1 MTSIVNYST
10 QENVAV
16 ISLNSPP
23 VNGLGLK
30 LRTAI
35 KAAYEK
41 AQTDNQIKAIVL
53 TSSTT
58 LFCAGADINE
68 FGSELTFAKPSLPE
82 LVNLIEQ
89 SDKPVIAAING
100 IALGGGLELAL
111 ACDYRIAALGIKL
124 GLPEVSLG
132 LIPGAGGTQR
142 LPRLINVEKA
152 VKMITSGKPISA
164 SEAEKIGLIDRLI
177 EQDNFLTHAIDYA
190 NELIENNAPVKSCT
204 DLVVDASTLEDD
216 FFDNFRQAIA
226 RRTKGYFAP
235 EMCIQAVEASIHSSL
250 SDGLAIERQ
259 LFQQCSESFQARAQ
273 QHLFFAQKASTQIP
287 NICPTT
293 PVRDIQQVAVIGAG
307 TMGGG
312 IAMNFANAGIKV
324 KLLEIKPEALQRG
337 LDAIKRNYES
347 SVKKGKLSA
356 EQLTHNMAL
365 IEGTL
370 NYQDLA
376 DVDLVIEAVFE
387 NIEIKKSVFKQ
398 LDSVCKPGAILAT
411 NTSYQDVNEIAAQTS
426 RPQDVLGLH
435 FFSPANIMKLLE
447 IVNADKTAD
456 DVLKTI
462 LKLAQK
468 IKKQPV
474 VSGVCWGFIGNRMFE
489 PYGREATRLVLEG
502 ATPSQVDQALT
513 EFGCA
518 MGFCSVIDL
527 AGIDVGFM
535 AREGIREQLSDDPSY
550 QIICDKLHQLGRFGQ
565 KTGRGFYLYQ
575 DKMRN
580 EDPEVNILSE
590 QLAHDLNIERRDIS
604 SEEIVER
611 TIFAMINEG
620 ARILAEGICYRS
632 SDIDLVFV
640 NGYGFPA
647 WRGGP
652 MQYAD
657 EIGLENVL
665 AGMKKYQS
673 TLGDYGEKWFT
684 PAPLL
689 EQLANT
695 GKSFKNY
702 QVA

>member
-1 MTSIVNYST
+1 MTTIVNYST
-10 QENVAV
+10 QQNVAV

-23 VNGLGLK
+23 VNGLGFK

-35 KAAYEK
+35 KVAYEK

-53 TSSTT
+53 TSSTK

-68 FGSELTFAKPSLPE
+68 FGSELTFSEPSLPD

-111 ACDYRIAALGIKL
+111 ACDYRISASDIKL
-124 GLPEVSLG
+124 GLPEVTLG

-142 LPRLINVEKA
+142 LPRLIGAKKA
-152 VKMITSGKPISA
+152 LEMISSGKPISA
-164 SEAEKIGLIDRLI
+164 SDAKQLGLIDRII
-177 EQDNFLTHAIDYA
+177 EQDDFLVQAINYA
-190 NELIENNAPVKSCT
+190 HELIEKNAPVKSCT
-204 DLVVDASTLEDD
+204 DLVVDTSTLEPD
-216 FFDNFRQAIA
+216 FFDNFRHTIA
-226 RRTKGYFAP
+226 RRSKGYFAP
-235 EMCIQAVEASIHSSL
+235 EMCIQAVEASIQLSL

-273 QHLFFAQKASTQIP
+273 QHLFFAQKASTHIP
-287 NICPTT
+287 KISATT
-293 PVRDIQQVAVIGAG
+293 PTRDIQQVAVIGAG

-324 KLLEIKPEALQRG
+324 KLLEIKQDALDRG
-337 LDAIKRNYES
+337 LNAIKNNYES
-347 SVKKGKLSA
+347 SVKKGKLSP
-356 EQLTHNMAL
+356 EQLTNNLTL

-370 NYQDLA
+370 NYEDLS

-387 NIEIKKSVFKQ
+387 NIDIKKSVFKQ
-398 LDSVCKPGAILAT
+398 LDIVCKPGAILAT
-411 NTSYQDVNEIAAQTS
+411 NTSYLDVNEIAAQTS
-426 RPQDVLGLH
+426 RPQDVIGLH

-447 IVNADKTAD
+447 IIRADKTAD

-462 LKLAQK
+462 LTLAQK

-502 ATPSQVDQALT
+502 ATPSQVDKALID
-513 EFGCA
+513 FGCA

-535 AREGIREQLSDDPSY
+535 AREGIRAQLSDDPSY
-550 QIICDKLHQLGRFGQ
+550 QIVCDKLHQLGRFGQ

-575 DKMRN
+575 DKTRN
-580 EDPEVNILSE
+580 DDPEVNVLSE
-590 QLAHDLNIERRDIS
+590 KLAQELNVQRRDIS
-604 SEEIVER
+604 SQEIIER
-611 TIFAMINEG
+611 TIYAMINEG

-657 EIGLENVL
+657 EIGLDNVL

-673 TLGDYGEKWFT
+673 TLGDYGDKWFK

-689 EQLANT
+689 EQLAKT
-695 GKSFKNY
+695 GNNFKSY
-702 QVA
+702 HVG